1 MKLFYLL
8 RLQKQKKLSGTD
20 EFHTSSLHKHDQ
32 SDGCEFL
39 DEPIHMNDKSF
50 GDIKLGEY

>member
-8 RLQKQKKLSGTD
+8 RLPNQLKPSGYN

-39 DEPIHMNDKSF
+39 DEPIHMHEEPFEDTELS
-50 GDIKLGEY
+50 EY